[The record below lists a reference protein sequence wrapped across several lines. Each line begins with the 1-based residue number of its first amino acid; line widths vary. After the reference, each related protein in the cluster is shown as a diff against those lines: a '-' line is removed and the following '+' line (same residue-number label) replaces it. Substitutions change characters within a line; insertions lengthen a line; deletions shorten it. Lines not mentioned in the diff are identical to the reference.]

1 MYKISKLTTTQQA
14 KLLKKTLIINFIYLE
29 CMNLGGGVAIPR
41 ISFSFPDKTLG
52 LLLSKTYY
60 CFCVGGW

>member
-1 MYKISKLTTTQQA
+1 MYKISKLSTTQQA

-29 CMNLGGGVAIPR
+29 CMNYTKNFLFIP
-41 ISFSFPDKTLG
+41 FSFPDKTLG